1 MDIKKLADVKDRFA
15 DYEKIFNS
23 GDYDKAADILS
34 AILERIEECTDER
47 KAGTMDD
54 TFVKKSDMDGRPIYI
69 SLNHVMEYYVYA
81 CYFEPET
88 DVLCTELPVGEYYRT
103 YGSLCLKLSK
113 FRRAEDAFKKAICWN
128 PVDLDSY
135 LGLAECYKNLNML
148 SRYLD
153 VTKQAYRFCCSR
165 ATMAR
170 YYRNMGFYYVARYN
184 TEAARVCYTYSN
196 IYYKTDNADNELKYL
211 EQALNDKTPEY
222 SVKQMQEILDENE
235 VEPGPDS
242 KIILSRHEEIHRAPI
257 VETDLND
264 CMGLPM
270 YDIAAKL
277 FPQEQEQVRNALM
290 DELCTFENGYL
301 AERGGILYPQLAET
315 LYTLSKKYPLYIVS
329 NCQDGYIESFLT
341 AHLMSD
347 FFKDTECWGRTFLP
361 KSESNKI
368 LIERNGLKN
377 PVYVGDTSGD
387 AKSAKDAGID
397 FIYAEYGFGEVSDDR
412 YVAKI
417 ESFAELSAIL

>member
-153 VTKQAYRFCCSR
+153 VTKQAAAQRWQDITEIWDFIMLPGIILRRQEC
-165 ATMAR
+165 ATPIA
-170 YYRNMGFYYVARYN
+170 
-184 TEAARVCYTYSN
+184 
-196 IYYKTDNADNELKYL
+196 IYIIRQIMLIMNL
-211 EQALNDKTPEY
+211 
-222 SVKQMQEILDENE
+222 S
-235 VEPGPDS
+235 
-242 KIILSRHEEIHRAPI
+242 ILSRH
-257 VETDLND
+257 
-264 CMGLPM
+264 
-270 YDIAAKL
+270 
-277 FPQEQEQVRNALM
+277 
-290 DELCTFENGYL
+290 
-301 AERGGILYPQLAET
+301 
-315 LYTLSKKYPLYIVS
+315 
-329 NCQDGYIESFLT
+329 
-341 AHLMSD
+341 
-347 FFKDTECWGRTFLP
+347 
-361 KSESNKI
+361 
-368 LIERNGLKN
+368 
-377 PVYVGDTSGD
+377 
-387 AKSAKDAGID
+387 
-397 FIYAEYGFGEVSDDR
+397 
-412 YVAKI
+412 
-417 ESFAELSAIL
+417 

>member
-135 LGLAECYKNLNML
+135 LGLAECCRDILML
-148 SRYLD
+148 QSRHTDSVAAAQRWQDITEIWDFIML
-153 VTKQAYRFCCSR
+153 QGIILRRQEC
-165 ATMAR
+165 ATPIA
-170 YYRNMGFYYVARYN
+170 
-184 TEAARVCYTYSN
+184 
-196 IYYKTDNADNELKYL
+196 IYIIRQT
-211 EQALNDKTPEY
+211 
-222 SVKQMQEILDENE
+222 MQIMSL
-235 VEPGPDS
+235 S
-242 KIILSRHEEIHRAPI
+242 ILSRH
-257 VETDLND
+257 
-264 CMGLPM
+264 
-270 YDIAAKL
+270 
-277 FPQEQEQVRNALM
+277 
-290 DELCTFENGYL
+290 
-301 AERGGILYPQLAET
+301 
-315 LYTLSKKYPLYIVS
+315 
-329 NCQDGYIESFLT
+329 
-341 AHLMSD
+341 
-347 FFKDTECWGRTFLP
+347 
-361 KSESNKI
+361 
-368 LIERNGLKN
+368 
-377 PVYVGDTSGD
+377 
-387 AKSAKDAGID
+387 
-397 FIYAEYGFGEVSDDR
+397 
-412 YVAKI
+412 
-417 ESFAELSAIL
+417 

>member
-170 YYRNMGFYYVARYN
+170 YYRNMGFYYLSSYN
-184 TEAARVCYTYSN
+184 TDMAKACYTYSN
-196 IYYKTDNADNELKYL
+196 IYYHTDNADSELNYIENALKEAKDKGVTKDDKEYDIRTM
-211 EQALNDKTPEY
+211 QAMFDK
-222 SVKQMQEILDENE
+222 EN

-242 KIILSRHEEIHRAPI
+242 KTIGI
-257 VETDLND
+257 VYRVGELMLQDKEYALAKD
-264 CMGLPM
+264 CFSIV
-270 YDIAAKL
+270 YDITN
-277 FPQEQEQVRNALM
+277 EQQLEGV
-290 DELCTFENGYL
+290 L
-301 AERGGILYPQLAET
+301 AEL
-315 LYTLSKKYPLYIVS
+315 
-329 NCQDGYIESFLT
+329 
-341 AHLMSD
+341 
-347 FFKDTECWGRTFLP
+347 
-361 KSESNKI
+361 
-368 LIERNGLKN
+368 
-377 PVYVGDTSGD
+377 
-387 AKSAKDAGID
+387 
-397 FIYAEYGFGEVSDDR
+397 DR
-412 YVAKI
+412 CLENA
-417 ESFAELSAIL
+417 

>member
-88 DVLCTELPVGEYYRT
+88 DVLCAELPVGEYYRT
-103 YGSLCLKLSK
+103 YGGLCLKLSK

-170 YYRNMGFYYVARYN
+170 YYRNMGFYYLSAYKPEVAR
-184 TEAARVCYTYSN
+184 ACYIYSN
-196 IYYKTDNADNELKYL
+196 IYYKTDNADAELSYI
-211 EQALNDKTPEY
+211 EQALNQETPKL
-222 SVKQMQEILDENE
+222 SVKEMQKMFDDEGI
-235 VEPGPDS
+235 EPGPSSDTIGVIYRVGQIMMES
-242 KIILSRHEEIHRAPI
+242 QDYRLAKDCFSI
-257 VETDLND
+257 V
-264 CMGLPM
+264 
-270 YDIAAKL
+270 YDITQEEQLEKL
-277 FPQEQEQVRNALM
+277 LE
-290 DELCTFENGYL
+290 ELEN
-301 AERGGILYPQLAET
+301 
-315 LYTLSKKYPLYIVS
+315 V
-329 NCQDGYIESFLT
+329 
-341 AHLMSD
+341 
-347 FFKDTECWGRTFLP
+347 
-361 KSESNKI
+361 
-368 LIERNGLKN
+368 
-377 PVYVGDTSGD
+377 
-387 AKSAKDAGID
+387 
-397 FIYAEYGFGEVSDDR
+397 
-412 YVAKI
+412 
-417 ESFAELSAIL
+417 